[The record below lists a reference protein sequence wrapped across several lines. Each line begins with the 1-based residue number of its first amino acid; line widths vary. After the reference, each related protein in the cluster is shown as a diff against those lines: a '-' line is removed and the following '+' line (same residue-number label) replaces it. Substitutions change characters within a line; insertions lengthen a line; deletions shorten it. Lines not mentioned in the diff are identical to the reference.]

1 MALDA
6 AAPATHRGREQ
17 APSRALARCLPAPAN
32 GAPLRLLLRGLA
44 RMPGHA
50 MVACSAR
57 TPSPNPLPC
66 LAPWPDPHI
75 GVAET
80 VLVWCGLS
88 IYRLHTRYRY
98 IEMARTSTAKA
109 RKEDD
114 APAIPRRNGQPR
126 VLSRGD
132 LRLLVLALIGEQPRH
147 GYELIQHIS
156 GVFMQAYTPSAGTMY
171 PLLASFE
178 QAGWV
183 ESEEEDGRRVFRIT
197 AAGEFELKVQ
207 RTQVRLAQ
215 RRAFDR
221 AREITKA
228 SLPPPLAT
236 ALREFKQAL
245 VRHHG
250 RWSDGEAEAVAEQ
263 LSRASALLNGAL
275 GDGPTPV
282 TPTEPD

>member
-1 MALDA
+1 MSRTASPRARSDDA
-6 AAPATHRGREQ
+6 AA
-17 APSRALARCLPAPAN
+17 
-32 GAPLRLLLRGLA
+32 
-44 RMPGHA
+44 
-50 MVACSAR
+50 V
-57 TPSPNPLPC
+57 
-66 LAPWPDPHI
+66 
-75 GVAET
+75 
-80 VLVWCGLS
+80 
-88 IYRLHTRYRY
+88 
-98 IEMARTSTAKA
+98 
-109 RKEDD
+109 
-114 APAIPRRNGQPR
+114 PRRNGQPR

-156 GVFMQAYTPSAGTMY
+156 GLFMQAYTPSAGTMY

-183 ESEEEDGRRVFRIT
+183 ESEEVDGRRVFRIT

-228 SLPPPLAT
+228 SLPPPLAA

-250 RWSDGEAEAVAEQ
+250 RWREGEAELVAAQ
-263 LSRASALLNGAL
+263 LSRASALLNGTL
-275 GDGPTPV
+275 GDAAPPV
-282 TPTEPD
+282 IPTEPD

>member
-1 MALDA
+1 M
-6 AAPATHRGREQ
+6 
-17 APSRALARCLPAPAN
+17 
-32 GAPLRLLLRGLA
+32 
-44 RMPGHA
+44 
-50 MVACSAR
+50 AR
-57 TPSPNPLPC
+57 TP
-66 LAPWPDPHI
+66 
-75 GVAET
+75 
-80 VLVWCGLS
+80 
-88 IYRLHTRYRY
+88 
-98 IEMARTSTAKA
+98 TAKV

-114 APAIPRRNGQPR
+114 APAVPRRNGQPR

-156 GVFMQAYTPSAGTMY
+156 GLFMQAYTPSAGTMY

-183 ESEEEDGRRVFRIT
+183 ASEEEDGRRVFRIT

-228 SLPPPLAT
+228 SLPPPLAA

-250 RWSDGEAEAVAEQ
+250 RWSEGEAEAVAAQ

-275 GDGPTPV
+275 GDGPYPV

>member
-1 MALDA
+1 MSRTASPRA
-6 AAPATHRGREQ
+6 RSTHPE
-17 APSRALARCLPAPAN
+17 
-32 GAPLRLLLRGLA
+32 
-44 RMPGHA
+44 
-50 MVACSAR
+50 V
-57 TPSPNPLPC
+57 
-66 LAPWPDPHI
+66 
-75 GVAET
+75 
-80 VLVWCGLS
+80 
-88 IYRLHTRYRY
+88 
-98 IEMARTSTAKA
+98 
-109 RKEDD
+109 
-114 APAIPRRNGQPR
+114 PRRNGQPR

-147 GYELIQHIS
+147 GYELMQLIS
-156 GVFMQAYTPSAGTMY
+156 NQFMQAYTPSAGTMY

-183 ESEEEDGRRVFRIT
+183 ESHEEDGRRVFRIT

-207 RTQVRLAQ
+207 RPQVRLAQ

-228 SLPPPLAT
+228 SLPAPLAS

-250 RWSDGEAEAVAEQ
+250 RWREGEAEQVAAHLQ
-263 LSRASALLNGAL
+263 HAAALLNGSL
-275 GDGPTPV
+275 GDGPLPI